1 MTHMKKTL
9 SLVALLAAGSSQAAG
24 FQINTQ
30 SARSTGMGNAAAAW
44 LDDSSAI
51 YSNAANILGVNKLD
65 LQIGDTGIL
74 PGIKF
79 TPVNGAEQGQKTT
92 LSPPPHLFAVYK
104 PFDRFAVGVGVYTPF
119 GANSRWV
126 DDFVGRFKAQE
137 SSMAVYNINP
147 TAAYQLHERFR
158 VGAGLD
164 IYRGTLELKRAL
176 GFVES
181 EGQVHLGGASWG
193 VGYNIGVQAVL
204 LPKYVTMGLHY
215 RSSADLTFKGN
226 ADFQNVPVEFQTR
239 LPDGPVEG
247 DVTLPATV
255 AWGIA
260 VTPLDNLKLAFD
272 ANWVDW
278 SSFQELAI
286 EFPENPAI
294 NNPLP
299 KRWRAKWNY
308 HLGAEYGVT
317 PALQVRAGLILDP
330 APGPGGTL
338 TPDLPDADRF
348 GVSVGAGYRWSSV
361 RADFGYQ
368 FVSLADNESSAP
380 GISGTY
386 NGSAHVFGL
395 TLGYSM

>member
-1 MTHMKKTL
+1 MKKTL
-9 SLVALLAAGSSQAAG
+9 SLVAVLAAGTSQAAG

-65 LQIGDTGIL
+65 VQVGDTGIL

-79 TPVNGAEQGQKTT
+79 TPDGGVEQGQKTT
-92 LSPPPHLFAVYK
+92 LSPPPHLFFVYK
-104 PFDRFAVGVGVYTPF
+104 PVEKAAFGVGVYTPF
-119 GANSRWV
+119 GARSRWE
-126 DDFVGRFKAQE
+126 DGFIGRFRAQE
-137 SSMAVYNINP
+137 SALAVYDINP

-158 VGAGLD
+158 FGAGLN

-181 EGQVHLGGASWG
+181 EGTVHLGGSSWG
-193 VGYNIGVQAVL
+193 WGYNVGVQVDV
-204 LPKYVTMGLHY
+204 LPKVVTFGLHY
-215 RSSADLTFKGN
+215 RSAADLTFKGD
-226 ADFQNVPVEFQTR
+226 ADFQNVPAEFQSR
-239 LPDGPVEG
+239 LPDTRVQG

-255 AWGIA
+255 AAGIS
-260 VTPLDNLKLAFD
+260 VTPLENLRIAFD

-286 EFPENPAI
+286 EFPDNPAI

-299 KRWRAKWNY
+299 KRWHAKWNY

-317 PALQVRAGLILDP
+317 PDFQVRLGFILDP
-330 APGPGGTL
+330 APTPGGTL
-338 TPDLPDADRF
+338 TPDLPDANRF
-348 GVSVGAGYRWSSV
+348 GVSAGLGYKWQGL
-361 RADFGYQ
+361 RADLGYQ
-368 FVSLADNESSAP
+368 FVSLADKESYAP

-386 NGSAHVFGL
+386 NGSAHVLGL
-395 TLGYSM
+395 TLGYGM

>member
-30 SARSTGMGNAAAAW
+30 SARSSGMGNAAAAW

-65 LQIGDTGIL
+65 VQIGDTGIL
-74 PGIKF
+74 PAIKF
-79 TPVNGAEQGQKTT
+79 TPDNGTEQGQKTT
-92 LSPPPHLFAVYK
+92 LSPPPHLFLVYK
-104 PFDRFAVGVGVYTPF
+104 PFDRAAVGLGIYTPF
-119 GANSRWV
+119 GARSRWE
-126 DDFVGRFKAQE
+126 DGFVGRFRAQE
-137 SSMAVYNINP
+137 SALSVYNINP

-158 VGAGLD
+158 VGGGIN
-164 IYRGTLELKRAL
+164 IYRSTLELKRAL

-181 EGQVHLGGASWG
+181 EGQVHLGGSDWG
-193 VGYNIGVQAVL
+193 WGYNIGVQAVL
-204 LPKYVTMGLHY
+204 WPKLVTFGLHY
-215 RSSADLTFKGN
+215 RSAADLSFKGQ

-239 LPDGPVEG
+239 LPDTRVQG
-247 DVTLPATV
+247 DVTLPATI
-255 AWGIA
+255 AAGIA
-260 VTPLDNLKLAFD
+260 VTPLENLKIAFD

-286 EFPENPAI
+286 EFPDNPAI

-299 KRWRAKWNY
+299 KQWRAKWNY

-317 PALQVRAGLILDP
+317 QAFQVRAGLIYDP
-330 APGPGGTL
+330 APSPGSTL
-338 TPDLPDADRF
+338 TPDLPDANRF
-348 GVSVGAGYRWSSV
+348 GVSGGLGYNWNGL
-361 RADFGYQ
+361 RADFAYQ
-368 FVSLADNESSAP
+368 FVSLSDKESSAP
-380 GISGTY
+380 GMSGVY

>member
-24 FQINTQ
+24 FQINTH

-44 LDDSSAI
+44 LEDSSAI

-65 LQIGDTGIL
+65 VTVGDTGIL

-79 TPVNGAEQGQKTT
+79 TPTLGAEQGQKTT
-92 LSPPPHLFAVYK
+92 LSPPPHLFIAYK
-104 PFDRFAVGVGVYTPF
+104 PFDKFAVGLGVYTPF

-137 SSMAVYNINP
+137 SAMAVYNINP

-158 VGAGLD
+158 IGAGLN

-181 EGQVHLGGASWG
+181 EGQVHLGGSAWG
-193 VGYNIGVQAVL
+193 VGYNIGVQAVVVPQL
-204 LPKYVTMGLHY
+204 ITMGLQY
-215 RSSADLTFKGN
+215 RSDADLTFKGK
-226 ADFQNVPVEFQTR
+226 ADFQNVPAEFQAR
-239 LPDGPVEG
+239 LPDGRVEG

-255 AWGIA
+255 AWGVA
-260 VTPLDNLKLAFD
+260 VTPLDNLTLAFD

-286 EFPENPAI
+286 EFPDNPAI

-299 KRWRAKWNY
+299 KKWRAKWNF
-308 HLGAEYGVT
+308 HLGGEYGVT
-317 PALQVRAGLILDP
+317 PDLQVRAGLIYDP
-330 APGPGGTL
+330 APGPHGTL
-338 TPDLPDADRF
+338 TPDLPDADRY
-348 GVSVGAGYRWSSV
+348 GVSVGAGYRWNSL

-368 FVSLADNESSAP
+368 YVTLADNKSTAP